1 MFTSASPFLRRA
13 ALFAVAL
20 SLAASG
26 LAFAASPAAAAE
38 CRAYHTVKSG
48 ETLYRIGLKYNLTW
62 DKIAQANNIKD
73 GNKIQA
79 GQVLC
84 IPASSGGTRPTP
96 QPTPAPIPTFSI
108 SAVVK
113 DQTVTISTKDFPA
126 NTKFDVRIG
135 AYGTRGVNGTL
146 VTTIDSGKGGAFSQ
160 TFTLPAGLRG
170 ADRLAIRLESASGY
184 YAYNWFW
191 NNSTK

>member
-1 MFTSASPFLRRA
+1 MFTFVHPHLRRA
-13 ALFAVAL
+13 TLFVVAL
-20 SLAASG
+20 SLALSG
-26 LAFAASPAAAAE
+26 LALAASPALAAD

-62 DKIAQANNIKD
+62 DKIAAANNLKD

-84 IPASSGGTRPTP
+84 IPASSGGK

-113 DQTVTISTKDFPA
+113 DQTVTISAKDFPA
-126 NTKFDVRIG
+126 NSKFDVRMG
-135 AYGTRGVNGTL
+135 AYGTRGVNGAL
-146 VTTIDSGKGGAFSQ
+146 VTTIDSGKGGAFAQ

-170 ADRLAIRLESASGY
+170 ADRLALRLESASGY

-191 NNSTK
+191 NNSTN